1 MEKEW
6 RELSG
11 PEKREIRFSTWLAA
25 EGVTFQKPED
35 EATYQAAVIRFKDAL
50 LREKTPDRVP
60 VLLLGTFM
68 PTHLYGVTPYEAMYD
83 PDKLAATCLQ
93 FVKDFRPDYYVTP
106 ALIGSGKIY
115 ETLALKQY
123 KWPGHGLSKES
134 GYQYVEGNYMTAD
147 DYPALIDDPSDFWLR
162 TWMPR
167 VFGALEPL
175 SHLSPFPDLWEIV
188 LVSLQMIPFGIPPVQ
203 GALKALIEAGNLAM
217 AWIEK
222 MMGFEMAARGLG
234 VPSCFGG
241 ASKAPYD
248 ILSDTLR
255 GTKGIMLDLYRQPE
269 MVLKAVER
277 LTPLA
282 IKQGLNAA
290 TMNKNPVVFMPLH
303 KGADGFMSD
312 AQFKKFYWPSLKAV
326 ILGLAEEGCVPFLF
340 CEGSYNTRLEY
351 LKELPK
357 GSCLWIFDRTDMSRA
372 KEVLGDR
379 LCIGGNVPSG
389 LILVGTPEKVKDY
402 CRNLIDTAGKGGGY
416 IMSLG
421 TAMDEGRADT
431 LHAMVD
437 FSKEYGVYRS

>member
-1 MEKEW
+1 MGKPW
-6 RELSG
+6 GELSAA
-11 PEKREIRFSTWLAA
+11 EKRASRFAAWLEA
-25 EGVTFQKPED
+25 EGVTFQSPEA
-35 EATYQAAVIRFKDAL
+35 ERAYTAAVRRLKDVL

-60 VLLLGTFM
+60 IVLLGTFM

-93 FVKDFRPDYYVTP
+93 FLKDFRPDYYVTP

-115 ETLALKQY
+115 ERLDLKQY
-123 KWPGHGLSKES
+123 KWPGHGVNKTS
-134 GYQYVEGNYMTAD
+134 GYQYVEGDYMRAD
-147 DYPALIDDPSDFWLR
+147 DYSALIADPTDFWLR

-175 SHLSPFPDLWEIV
+175 SNLSAFTDLWEIV

-203 GALKALIEAGNLAM
+203 GALKALMEAGNEAM
-217 AWIEK
+217 GWIEK

-234 VPSCFGG
+234 IPSCFGG

-255 GTKGIMLDLYRQPE
+255 GTKGIMLDLYRQPD

-277 LTPLA
+277 ITPLA
-282 IKQGLNAA
+282 IRQGVGAA
-290 TMNKNPVVFMPLH
+290 TVNKNPVVFMPLH

-312 AQFKKFYWPSLKAV
+312 EQFRKFYWPSLKAV

-340 CEGSYNTRLEY
+340 CEGSYNSRLEH
-351 LKELPK
+351 LRELPK
-357 GSCLWIFDRTDMSRA
+357 GSCIWVFDRTDMGRA
-372 KEVLGDR
+372 KEMLGDR

-389 LILVGTPEKVKDY
+389 MILVGTPEKVKAY
-402 CRNLIDTAGKGGGY
+402 CRDLIDTAGRGGGY
-416 IMSLG
+416 LMSLG

-431 LHAMVD
+431 LHALVD
-437 FSKEYGVYRS
+437 FTKEYGVY